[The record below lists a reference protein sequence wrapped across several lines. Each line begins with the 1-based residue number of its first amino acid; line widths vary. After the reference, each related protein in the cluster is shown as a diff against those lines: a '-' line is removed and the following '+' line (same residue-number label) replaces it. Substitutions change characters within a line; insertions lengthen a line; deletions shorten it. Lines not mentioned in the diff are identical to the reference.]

1 MHCRKVATNESSSC
15 AGGGSSYGAG
25 GEEVRR
31 AFTSVSSSSSIV
43 SLPILPL
50 SPTAPPTLADSA
62 DCCAVV
68 KIRRRYR
75 RRERT
80 TVIVVIVTVDD
91 SPELLPLLLRLLRV
105 RPPCPRERT
114 RLLMV
119 GWDIPRAR
127 QVRHYPEVEARVLS
141 SWARL
146 LRLGLLCQ
154 RPSFVNR
161 RVTNYLCFI
170 FARGS
175 CVDAAV
181 SFVWSRQHRAPCSLF
196 CLGSTFCCCACLPSS
211 QPPLRLYTHD
221 MRKEEVSIGK
231 VRTNIWELRQ
241 GLTIV

>member
-31 AFTSVSSSSSIV
+31 AFTSVSPSSSIV
-43 SLPILPL
+43 SLPIVPS

-105 RPPCPRERT
+105 WPLCPRERT

-146 LRLGLLCQ
+146 LHLGLLCQ
-154 RPSFVNR
+154 CPSFVNR
-161 RVTNYLCFI
+161 RLTNYLCFI

-175 CVDAAV
+175 CGWTPQSLSFGLVNTEPPAPCFVLVVPFAAAPV
-181 SFVWSRQHRAPCSLF
+181 CHRANHLSVFTP
-196 CLGSTFCCCACLPSS
+196 
-211 QPPLRLYTHD
+211 
-221 MRKEEVSIGK
+221 MI
-231 VRTNIWELRQ
+231 
-241 GLTIV
+241 